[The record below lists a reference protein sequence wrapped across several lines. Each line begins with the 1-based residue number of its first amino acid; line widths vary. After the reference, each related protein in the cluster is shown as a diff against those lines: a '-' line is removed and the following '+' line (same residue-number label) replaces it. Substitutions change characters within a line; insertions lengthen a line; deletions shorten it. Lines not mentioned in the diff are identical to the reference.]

1 MFSIP
6 LSSCCLLFLGNTFSD
21 EPPPL
26 DDEEEFSPK
35 SKDQGIFSGGDG
47 LFDDLNDDEPF
58 WGSGLGDKQEK
69 G

>member
-1 MFSIP
+1 M
-6 LSSCCLLFLGNTFSD
+6 FSD

-26 DDEEEFSPK
+26 DDSDEELSPK

-58 WGSGLGDKQEK
+58 WGTGASEKQEK
-69 G
+69 GR